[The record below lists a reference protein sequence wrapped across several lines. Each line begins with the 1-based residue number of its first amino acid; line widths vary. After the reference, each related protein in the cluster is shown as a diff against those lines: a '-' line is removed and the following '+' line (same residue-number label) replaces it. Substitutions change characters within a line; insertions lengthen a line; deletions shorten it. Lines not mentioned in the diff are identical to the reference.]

1 MTMRGSAAACL
12 LVLLCGSAVET
23 RAKPINEA
31 AEAGASPPA
40 ARARA
45 AEPVPYAHLP
55 SRSRAY
61 QLLCSAL
68 LLLLLS
74 TARLLGAAD
83 LEGVKK
89 ALANMKNKKTEINA
103 RSSDGSG
110 RTAIMA
116 ATLKGSVEIVRL
128 LLDEGA
134 NLTPVTKPNEWNV
147 LQLAAFEGHDE
158 ILQMLIDAGAELDE
172 QVEDGRTAVMMT
184 AQMGRC
190 PSTLKILMDAGADL
204 HVRPQPLLLHHHL
217 ALLLAPLLPAAV
229 FSFLFLA
236 GLFCGSLLLFPAAP
250 LPLQNLP
257 RKKKSLPVRR

>member
-1 MTMRGSAAACL
+1 MRGSAAACL
-12 LVLLCGSAVET
+12 LVLLCAAVET
-23 RAKPINEA
+23 QAKPINEA
-31 AEAGASPPA
+31 AEAGASQPA
-40 ARARA
+40 SRARA
-45 AEPVPYAHLP
+45 AEPLPYAHLP

-68 LLLLLS
+68 LLLLLLLS
-74 TARLLGAAD
+74 AARLLGAAD

-204 HVRPQPLLLHHHL
+204 HVRPQPLLLLLL
-217 ALLLAPLLPAAV
+217 ALLLPPLLPAAV
-229 FSFLFLA
+229 FSFLFL
-236 GLFCGSLLLFPAAP
+236 GRGFFVPAAFP
-250 LPLQNLP
+250 SCSACSPEPAEEKNP
-257 RKKKSLPVRR
+257 GR